1 MTLLFFIVFVRCTLK
16 DNLVLDWYPSI
27 PVIKIAETDWAS
39 WDNNWGYDSELK
51 AL

>member
-1 MTLLFFIVFVRCTLK
+1 MTLLFFCLCVECNLK

-27 PVIKIAETDWAS
+27 PVIKIAETDWAF
-39 WDNNWGYDSELK
+39 WDSNWGYDSEFK